1 MDQTAKFLSELA
13 ELYQSQ
19 YVSSHDLA
27 LLKRRHR
34 QKDPENFLRTESR
47 SALLRLQLPKY
58 FSLKKKLSLL
68 TRRAQKNQQFIKA
81 QQKKTKNFQVEGHP
95 LDKSQVSAVLAC
107 EDAALI
113 LAPAGSGK
121 TATLLAKIDYL
132 TTRLKIPAK
141 DILVIAFTNKVV
153 AELRDRIKSQAVEI
167 RTFHS
172 LGNKIIKSHY
182 KDHQLITD
190 AKTSAFFRA
199 EIRRQC
205 STSSTFAERYR
216 TYLKNHAVREEA
228 KATLDQS
235 PKTAEDAL
243 AALFISSLG
252 LLKSER
258 LSLAD
263 LNRRL
268 SDLTSPTSRQDAGEF
283 FALFAPVA
291 RAYQT
296 YLKDHRLYDFADM
309 INLATDHIKK
319 LPATSFSYQYVLVD
333 EAQDLSTS
341 KCQLLAAL
349 LDKCDY
355 AKLFAVGDDWQ
366 SIYRFAG
373 SNLSI
378 LAQFEQIFAR
388 STYRSFI
395 EYTYRFGQPTAKI
408 SNRFIQKNPHQSK
421 KRVRPALKRHTPIKV
436 RLNPTSPHPADPS
449 FAGFHSADLHNA
461 NLHSA
466 DLHNADLPPDYLT
479 LERELESLH
488 HRYGKKLS
496 TKRLQIISRYNHDI
510 FRLIPP
516 GAKSYRNILDFQTTP
531 SGADLVWK
539 VPHTKETVNLSFCS
553 MHKAK
558 GITRDIVFVIN
569 LNQGHSGMPA
579 TRAENTIASAI
590 LARPDSF
597 PLAEERRLF
606 YVAIT
611 RAREQ
616 TILISD
622 FERVSPFVFEVSPK
636 LSGTDARVCP
646 RCHRGVLVQRR
657 HKKSGQI
664 FYACSNRS
672 GKCHYIE

>member
-19 YVSSHDLA
+19 YVSHHDLA
-27 LLKRRHR
+27 LLKQKHH
-34 QKDPENFLRTESR
+34 QKDPENLLRTESR
-47 SALLRLQLPKY
+47 SSLSRLQLAKY
-58 FSLKKKLSLL
+58 LRQKRELSLL

-107 EDAALI
+107 EDTTLI

-132 TTRLKIPAK
+132 TTHLKIPAK

-153 AELRDRIKSQAVEI
+153 AELKDRIKSQAVEI

-182 KDHQLITD
+182 KGHQLITD
-190 AKTSAFFRA
+190 AKTRAFFRA
-199 EIRRQC
+199 EIRRRC
-205 STSSTFAERYR
+205 NTSPTFAERYR

-235 PKTAEDAL
+235 PKTAADAL
-243 AALFISSLG
+243 IALFISSLG

-258 LSLAD
+258 LSLTD
-263 LNRRL
+263 LNHRL
-268 SDLTSPTSRQDAGEF
+268 STLKDPISRQEAEDF

-291 RAYQT
+291 RSYQT
-296 YLKDHRLYDFADM
+296 HLKNHRLYDFADM
-309 INLATDHIKK
+309 INLATDYVQK
-319 LPATSFSYQYVLVD
+319 LPAASFSYQYILVD

-378 LAQFEQIFAR
+378 LDQFEQIFAR

-436 RLNPTSPHPADPS
+436 RLNPASSRPTNPRPTSSHP
-449 FAGFHSADLHNA
+449 ADLHNT
-461 NLHSA
+461 
-466 DLHNADLPPDYLT
+466 DFPPDYLT
-479 LERELESLH
+479 LERELESLCR
-488 HRYGKKLS
+488 RYGKKLN

-569 LNQGHSGMPA
+569 LNQGRSGMPA
-579 TRAENTIASAI
+579 TRAEDSIASVI

-622 FERVSPFVFEVSPK
+622 FERVSPFVFEVNPK

-657 HKKSGQI
+657 HKKSGRV

-672 GKCHYIE
+672 GKCKYIE